1 MSPKPFLSERSVGG
15 ELRAYGREVRAWS
28 TGLLTRYAVAVA
40 LLMAAFAGLI
50 GAIAVGLGSLFHFV
64 ELRYGTWVAYESI
77 GGLLVVL
84 TMLAAALGIAKLRQE
99 APPPPDPR
107 SHAKAASRIMASESI
122 GAVTASGQAIA
133 ARPLLPAAIGLASM
147 GLLGL
152 LIASRR
158 NAGRS
163 HTAGRSD

>member
-1 MSPKPFLSERSVGG
+1 MSSKPFLPARSVGG

-40 LLMAAFAGLI
+40 LLMAALAGLM
-50 GAIAVGLGSLFHFV
+50 GAIAVGLGALFHFV
-64 ELRYGTWVAYESI
+64 ELRYGTWIAYESI
-77 GGLLVVL
+77 AGLLVL
-84 TMLAAALGIAKLRQE
+84 LAMLAAALGIAKLRQE
-99 APPPPDPR
+99 APSPPDPR
-107 SHAKAASRIMASESI
+107 RHAKAASRIVTADSI
-122 GAVTASGQAIA
+122 EAVAASGQAVA

-147 GLLGL
+147 GILGW

-158 NAGRS
+158 NAGRT

>member
-1 MSPKPFLSERSVGG
+1 MSSKPFLPTLSVGG

-40 LLMAAFAGLI
+40 LLMAALAGLM
-50 GAIAVGLGSLFHFV
+50 GAIAVGLGALFHFV
-64 ELRYGTWVAYESI
+64 ELRYGTWIAYESI
-77 GGLLVVL
+77 AGLLVL
-84 TMLAAALGIAKLRQE
+84 LAMLAAALGIAKLRQE
-99 APPPPDPR
+99 APSPPDPR
-107 SHAKAASRIMASESI
+107 RHAKAASRIVAADSI
-122 GAVTASGQAIA
+122 EAVAASGQAVA

-147 GLLGL
+147 GILGW

-158 NAGRS
+158 NAGRT